1 MNNSNRPLSPF
12 MIGPYYRPQLTSVLS
27 ITHRGTGVFLSLVST
42 PLLLWW
48 LIALASGPARFEQMT
63 SLFSGLPGRA
73 VVLISIYCLS
83 FHLFNGM
90 RHLIWDTGYWLDMKA
105 ANASGWGVVVLSL
118 LMTGLLVGGVL

>member
-27 ITHRGTGVFLSLVST
+27 ITHRGTGVFLALVST

-48 LIALASGPARFEQMT
+48 LIALAGGPDQFKQMT
-63 SLFSGLPGRA
+63 SLLSGLPGRA
-73 VVLISIYCLS
+73 VVLVSIYCLS

-90 RHLIWDTGYWLDMKA
+90 RHLIWDMGFGLEMKA
-105 ANASGWGVVVLSL
+105 AIASGWGVVALSL
-118 LMTGLLVGGVL
+118 LMTGLLAGGVL

>member
-48 LIALASGPARFEQMT
+48 LVALASGTEQFTQIT
-63 SLFSGLPGRA
+63 SLLGGLPGR
-73 VVLISIYCLS
+73 LIMLVSVFCLG
-83 FHLFNGM
+83 FHMFNGI
-90 RHLIWDTGYWLDMKA
+90 RHLIWDMGYLLEMKGA
-105 ANASGWGVVVLSL
+105 TVSGWAVVVLSL
-118 LMTGLLVGGVL
+118 LMTGLLAGGIL